1 MLFYMSKF
9 MRRVI
14 KTSVGYKT
22 KEAVKRDIKWEWTEG
37 ATQTE
42 LDGLESSEDFHVERG
57 RL

>member
-1 MLFYMSKF
+1 MSKF